1 MSISKKA
8 PSSTAQP
15 ALFGIHRA
23 NRDFTKKQSW
33 GKNQFNTALPVA
45 LASFMGQCEL
55 KPIYLTLNTNLEVQ
69 HTKIAV
75 DNLFGLNRNSPDL
88 YFAFE
93 RDYVPYQ
100 TMIVGDLPRIDLVT
114 INQTNNNCLH
124 GIEIKLTALP
134 DNTTCELDEQAYGSE
149 LVIRPDTIVYLA
161 LSIANKHSQNDLLD
175 AFGTLGDS
183 VVDWSD
189 EKEMIRKLPACVTA
203 LDNFFVKHLDKQI
216 PLVLQTIWKT
226 NGKSAE
232 LAENCL
238 DTFIWSNLGFSRLFI
253 DATKSKLND
262 GDPSITR
269 QVRTTLWLFKML
281 FDFAK
286 NGSIDHAWVIDH
298 MTYNTR
304 NDKAFAV
311 SGQITNRY
319 MRSLEL
325 TTPRIKKSQLKE
337 IILNQGHK
345 LLSPE
350 RRFDAI
356 IFYSPELFEGKR

>member
-1 MSISKKA
+1 MSASKTA
-8 PSSTAQP
+8 PSSALQP
-15 ALFGIHRA
+15 ALFGIHKA
-23 NRDFTKKQSW
+23 NRDFSKKQSW
-33 GKNQFNTALPVA
+33 GKNQFNTAFPVA
-45 LASFMGQCEL
+45 LTSYMGQCKL
-55 KPIYLTLNTNLEVQ
+55 KPVYLTLNTDLEVQ
-69 HTKIAV
+69 HKEIPV
-75 DNLFGLNRNSPDL
+75 DDLFGINHNSADL

-100 TMIVGDLPRIDLVT
+100 TMILGNLPRIDLVT
-114 INQTNNNCLH
+114 INQANNNCLH
-124 GIEIKLTALP
+124 GIEVKLTALP
-134 DNTTCELDEQAYGSE
+134 DNTTCELDEQSYGSE

-161 LSIANKHSQNDLLD
+161 LSIANAHSRHDLLD
-175 AFGTLGDS
+175 AFGVLGDS
-183 VVDWSD
+183 VVNWSD
-189 EKEMIRKLPACVTA
+189 EKEMLHKLPACVTA

-226 NGKSAE
+226 NGKSAV

-238 DTFIWSNLGFSRLFI
+238 DTFVWSNFGFSRLFI
-253 DATKSKLND
+253 DATKNKLDD
-262 GDPSITR
+262 GNPFITR
-269 QVRTTLWLFKML
+269 QRRTTLWLFKML
-281 FDFAK
+281 FDFAR
-286 NGSIDHAWVIDH
+286 NGLIDHAWVIDN

-319 MRSLEL
+319 MRSPEL

-337 IILNQGHK
+337 IILNRGHK

-356 IFYSPELFEGKR
+356 IFYSSELFEE